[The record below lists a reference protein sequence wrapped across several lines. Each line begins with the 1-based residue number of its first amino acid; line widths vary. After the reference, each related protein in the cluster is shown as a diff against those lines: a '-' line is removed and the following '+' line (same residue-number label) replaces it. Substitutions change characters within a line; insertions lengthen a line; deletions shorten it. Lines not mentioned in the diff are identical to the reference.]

1 MIHRLTVADFKK
13 FVKEN
18 HIPDDALITIMSDEE
33 GNSESVTCELYC
45 DIVGRTEKLNYD
57 LGLYTSGSDIQGI
70 DLENDKN
77 RVYVT
82 IRPLY

>member
-13 FVKEN
+13 FIKEN

-45 DIVGRTEKLNYD
+45 DVVGRTEQMVF
-57 LGLYTSGSDIQGI
+57 GPYTSGADIQGI

-77 RVYVT
+77 RIYVT